1 VPPLASVEAH
11 RDACRNL
18 EQRQQSCRDRKRIA
32 EQDLARH
39 RKAYER
45 IISEE
50 HVVAPDALDRL
61 RSRRDTG
68 WSIIRRRHIDGVGVP
83 DEEVHAFA
91 PDDGLADGFE
101 AVMREADEA
110 ADRRFDKHEAAAQL
124 AVIGREI
131 SEQDGLLESLIA
143 EEKGLT
149 EETAA
154 LAVAWTALWT
164 DTAVKPEDPDTMIE
178 WLRARSA
185 IVGEIA
191 WLATAERN
199 TAAWQERETE
209 ARRLIQT
216 ELDTLGLSSA
226 SLTAQPLHVV
236 IESASAV
243 ERTHESTAKTRR
255 ELDASH
261 RKASNTVVR
270 KRKDLENA
278 EQQWKEWTAEWDA
291 ALKALQFPAT
301 ATPETAEAQINAI
314 DDMREAASRTNDLRH
329 ERIEKIERDTK
340 AFEADVAA
348 LVQAVAPQ
356 LHGADAEDAVLEL
369 ERLAAEATRVRD
381 LKTQKDSAIGG
392 LQKKIA
398 ACRESN
404 REAREVISRLQEVAA
419 VTSMDDLK
427 GAIHRSDEL
436 RTLQIEFDRLT
447 NALAQDGDGLSIDDL
462 REECEATDLDA
473 TAAKEETVT
482 QELNELRDRLMEAR
496 ESRSNA
502 RRAFDAIGGDDQ
514 AARAAADRQAALAE
528 MTEIAERYVQ
538 LRSAVLLLQWAID
551 RYRREKQAPLL
562 KRAGELFAVLTSGSF
577 ETLQP
582 EFDEH
587 DNVQLAGIRRDGKRV
602 PVGGMSTGSAD
613 QLYLALRIA
622 AIEDYLD
629 HAEPMPFIAD
639 DLFINFDDKRAAAGF
654 RVLNELARKTQVLF
668 FTHHEHL
675 LDVAR
680 KTLGVSVCTG
690 TLPAVT
696 GAAALRSE
704 AA

>member
-1 VPPLASVEAH
+1 
-11 RDACRNL
+11 L
-18 EQRQQSCRDRKRIA
+18 EQRQQTCRERKRIA

-39 RKAYER
+39 KKAYER
-45 IISEE
+45 IITDE
-50 HVVAPDALDRL
+50 HVVAPDTLERL

-68 WSIIRRRHIDGVGVP
+68 WSIIRRRHIDGIGVS
-83 DEEVHAFA
+83 DGEVFAFA

-101 AVMREADEA
+101 AVMHEADEA

-131 SEQDGLLESLIA
+131 SEQNGLLESLIA

-149 EETAA
+149 EEHAGLETTWNAMWTGTV
-154 LAVAWTALWT
+154 VA
-164 DTAVKPEDPDTMIE
+164 PEDPDTMIE

-185 IVGEIA
+185 IVEQIA
-191 WLATAERN
+191 RLASAERN

-209 ARRLIQT
+209 ANRLIQT
-216 ELDTLGLSSA
+216 ELDALGFSSA

-236 IESASAV
+236 IESASAM
-243 ERTHESTAKTRR
+243 ERTHENTAKTRR
-255 ELDASH
+255 DLEASH
-261 RKASNTVVR
+261 RKASSTVVR

-278 EQQWKEWTAEWDA
+278 ELQWKDWTREWDA
-291 ALKALQFPAT
+291 ALRALQFPTT

-314 DDMREAASRTNDLRH
+314 SDMREAANRINDLRH

-356 LHGADAEDAVLEL
+356 LRGEDAEDAVLEL
-369 ERLAAEATRVRD
+369 DRLAAEATRVRD
-381 LKTQKDSAIGG
+381 LKTHKGAAIGG

-419 VTSMDDLK
+419 VTSMEDLK
-427 GAIHRSDEL
+427 AAIHRSDDR
-436 RTLQIEFDRLT
+436 RTLRAEFDRLT
-447 NALAQDGDGLSIDDL
+447 NTLAQDGDGLSIADL
-462 REECEATDLDA
+462 SAECEATDLDV
-473 TAAKEETVT
+473 TAAREETVT
-482 QELNELRDRLMEAR
+482 QEVDELRNRIMEAR

-502 RRAFDAIGGDDQ
+502 RGAFEAIGGDDQ

-551 RYRREKQAPLL
+551 RYRREKQAPML

-577 ETLQP
+577 ETLQL

-639 DLFINFDDKRAAAGF
+639 DLFINFDEKRAAAGF
-654 RVLNELARKTQVLF
+654 RVLSELAKKTQVLF

-696 GAAALRSE
+696 AGAALRSE